1 MSLTRPI
8 ATLQRYRSLMP
19 SGPLAVGLC
28 TGALTLLS
36 AGCQNGGQETLA
48 DIQTGQPAQREQ
60 LLVDAMA
67 SPARMQ
73 PQAKM
78 MAMPA
83 PQPLPQPSRDRFE
96 AVEENT
102 VKQASVDPVSTFSID
117 VDTASYSFSRR
128 MINEGRLP
136 TPDAVRLEE
145 WVNYF
150 DYDYTAPA
158 SPDTPFSTGVT
169 VVESPWTAGNKLVH
183 IGIKGYQVDAS
194 SRPRANLVFLLDVS
208 GSMGAPD
215 KLPLLQ
221 QSLSMM
227 VKDMHPEDSVAIVV
241 YAGASGVVLPPTA
254 VKDRTAITQALSRL
268 KAGGSTAGGE
278 GIQLAYQLAE
288 QHFDEKAINRVILA
302 TDGDFNVGVTDPRS
316 LEALVSR
323 QREKGIYLSVLGFG
337 QGNYNDHL
345 MQTLAQNGNGVAAYI
360 DNLNEARKVLV
371 TESTSS
377 LFTIA
382 EDVKIQVEFNPAT
395 VQEYR
400 LLGYETRALQRED
413 FNNDSVDAG
422 EIGAGHTVTALYEI
436 TPVGEPPL
444 IDASRYGKQSEA
456 GAEGG
461 GHDEYAFIKLRYKR
475 PGESRSQRLQ
485 TPVPVSQR
493 SVDGEARQEVE
504 FAVAVAGAAQ
514 LIRGSKFSGGWTL
527 QDAIAL
533 AQKNRGEDPYGYRS
547 EFVQLLRQASVSRD
561 I

>member
-1 MSLTRPI
+1 M
-8 ATLQRYRSLMP
+8 
-19 SGPLAVGLC
+19 
-28 TGALTLLS
+28 
-36 AGCQNGGQETLA
+36 
-48 DIQTGQPAQREQ
+48 
-60 LLVDAMA
+60 
-67 SPARMQ
+67 
-73 PQAKM
+73 
-78 MAMPA
+78 
-83 PQPLPQPSRDRFE
+83 
-96 AVEENT
+96 
-102 VKQASVDPVSTFSID
+102 
-117 VDTASYSFSRR
+117 
-128 MINEGRLP
+128 
-136 TPDAVRLEE
+136 
-145 WVNYF
+145 
-150 DYDYTAPA
+150 
-158 SPDTPFSTGVT
+158 T

-268 KAGGSTAGGE
+268 QAGGSTAGGE

-302 TDGDFNVGVTDPRS
+302 TDGEFNVGVTDPRS

-422 EIGAGHTVTALYEI
+422 DRRRAYRHRALRNY
-436 TPVGEPPL
+436 P
-444 IDASRYGKQSEA
+444 
-456 GAEGG
+456 GG
-461 GHDEYAFIKLRYKR
+461 
-475 PGESRSQRLQ
+475 
-485 TPVPVSQR
+485 
-493 SVDGEARQEVE
+493 
-504 FAVAVAGAAQ
+504 
-514 LIRGSKFSGGWTL
+514 
-527 QDAIAL
+527 
-533 AQKNRGEDPYGYRS
+533 
-547 EFVQLLRQASVSRD
+547 
-561 I
+561 